1 MFFEVIL
8 KFKEMSI
15 SPLEESVRTVDP
27 LKFKLFMTSAVAVRI
42 VTRAVLLAVAAVI

>member
-8 KFKEMSI
+8 KFKETSI

-27 LKFKLFMTSAVAVRI
+27 LKFKLFVTSTVAVRI
-42 VTRAVLLAVAAVI
+42 LTRAVLLAVAAVI